1 MLYNYNYAVISSQF
15 PKRIFLMFYNIQTL
29 CDKVCIFSLH
39 LINFKGVIG
48 IPVAMAPIFVSNS
61 NFAEVSPVKFKTV
74 TSSLRHL
81 QLQVHIYILLKVVI
95 GNL

>member
-1 MLYNYNYAVISSQF
+1 MAVIAVISSQF
-15 PKRIFLMFYNIQTL
+15 PKKDFLVFYNIQTL
-29 CDKVCIFSLH
+29 CDTFCIFSLH

-48 IPVAMAPIFVSNS
+48 ILVVMGHIFVSSS

-74 TSSLRHL
+74 TSSLRHS